1 MLVHGFPQ
9 SSLEWRSQMEALAA
23 AGYRAIAP
31 DQRRYSPR
39 ARPDGVEHY
48 RPEHLVADV
57 LAIADWLGGHRLH
70 LVGHDW
76 GGAVAWAV
84 AGQFADRLR
93 TLTVV
98 STPHPY
104 ALREARRAEDDDQRR
119 RIEYVELFRM
129 PGKAEDVLLEDDA
142 M

>member
-1 MLVHGFPQ
+1 MGEFVFDARAAGPADGELVLLLHGFPQ

-31 DQRRYSPR
+31 DQRGYSPR

-84 AGQFADRLR
+84 AGHFGHRLR
-93 TLTVV
+93 TLT
-98 STPHPY
+98 SC
-104 ALREARRAEDDDQRR
+104 RR
-119 RIEYVELFRM
+119 RIRTRC
-129 PGKAEDVLLEDDA
+129 GRRAVLPTTTSVRG
-142 M
+142 